1 VVVFVRCVSGGIGRC
16 DVRGALKVPV
26 GTYRYRI
33 GRIPVGRRSKKFQ
46 GHQSPGRHQ
55 ILTASRSLSL
65 RLLF

>member
-1 VVVFVRCVSGGIGRC
+1 MVVFVRCVSGGIGRC
-16 DVRGALKVPV
+16 DVRGAWKVPV
-26 GTYRYRI
+26 GTYRI